1 MRLASDAFETDDAG
15 IWSGM
20 PFYQFYS
27 KKVTDLRKCTRLKKK
42 SGASFSSLLCV
53 GMLWGIHYFFRFR
66 IVSKR
71 VARCDKTFH
80 RIRRHKLQQK
90 TAAQNRSTL
99 FVPGLLNNSR
109 ALCNW
114 MAALR
119 TQFASLPFLRRS
131 LEGLWVENMKNTW
144 WNMGAKSCMS
154 FRHEKNLRKRNQEQS
169 PQRAQT
175 RQECHVAKTSRR
187 DTPSDDVGQWS
198 PYRTRLHVFNQF
210 YWCLSTFSFTKKP
223 QKLVGCIASD
233 RVHRKRPVAG
243 VARCRIQGKV
253 ASIFFGA
260 FRSLSLVLRT
270 CFARALQW
278 ERLCGAA
285 FRFGSA
291 RCIQVTT

>member
-1 MRLASDAFETDDAG
+1 
-15 IWSGM
+15 
-20 PFYQFYS
+20 
-27 KKVTDLRKCTRLKKK
+27 
-42 SGASFSSLLCV
+42 
-53 GMLWGIHYFFRFR
+53 
-66 IVSKR
+66 
-71 VARCDKTFH
+71 
-80 RIRRHKLQQK
+80 
-90 TAAQNRSTL
+90 
-99 FVPGLLNNSR
+99 
-109 ALCNW
+109 
-114 MAALR
+114 
-119 TQFASLPFLRRS
+119 
-131 LEGLWVENMKNTW
+131 
-144 WNMGAKSCMS
+144 MGAKSCMS
-154 FRHEKNLRKRNQEQS
+154 FRHEKDLRKRNQEQS

-253 ASIFFGA
+253 ASIFLGA

-278 ERLCGAA
+278 GKVMWCSLPVWQRQMDPGNNIIAE
-285 FRFGSA
+285 
-291 RCIQVTT
+291 T